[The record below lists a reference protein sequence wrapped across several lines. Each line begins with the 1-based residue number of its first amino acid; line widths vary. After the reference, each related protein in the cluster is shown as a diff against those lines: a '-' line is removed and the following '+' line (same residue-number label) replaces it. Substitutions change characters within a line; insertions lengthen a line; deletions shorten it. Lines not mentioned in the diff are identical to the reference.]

1 MPDAELILSSLWM
14 PISINIMWT
23 KKVGLINRLLSCIL
37 MSIVYMAIMFKSYS
51 ETQVIYLFPATMIVV
66 FFCLEETYYLLF

>member
-23 KKVGLINRLLSCIL
+23 KKVGLINRLLSIIL
-37 MSIVYMAIMFKSYS
+37 M
-51 ETQVIYLFPATMIVV
+51 
-66 FFCLEETYYLLF
+66 